1 MKMTQHTLNV
11 EYTLHSNDKVE
22 YLNDTLTVDGN
33 TKPSQ
38 VERHIQ
44 KRWAIVRP
52 GASVKVRDL
61 VVVRM
66 STFEPVEYPHDDKYH
81 VHYSA

>member
-1 MKMTQHTLNV
+1 MTQHTLSV
-11 EYTLHSNDKVE
+11 EYTLSTDDKVE

-33 TKPSQ
+33 TRPSQ

-44 KRWAIVRP
+44 KRWSVVRP
-52 GASVKVRDL
+52 GAVVKVWDL

-66 STFEPVEYPHDDKYH
+66 TSFEPVDFPHEDRYH